1 MKLEQTYEILRSD
14 LEKNE
19 GRLKEKAAKTYNN
32 NDEITSTGSFLSNLS
47 DISGT
52 ENEVFETLF
61 EECMDMCGDVPEKE
75 NDRKHVQ
82 VSQWLDKS
90 LFEKTIQV
98 KLNKNE
104 TCAQNSN
111 ENSKLKSNADRP
123 KLQIPSKTNKKY
135 SSGQITDSSY
145 SYKQASGQFQQQN
158 SSEDDQ
164 VPIYERI
171 DDDSLLFEH
180 DDENKIIISQRNGN
194 EKNHMG
200 PLISEVGTKPERDVD
215 PHSCQHKFSH
225 RSASRSVV
233 CFLCSKK

>member
-1 MKLEQTYEILRSD
+1 MKLERTYEILRSD

-61 EECMDMCGDVPEKE
+61 EECMDMCGEPEKE

-90 LFEKTIQV
+90 LFEKTFQV

-104 TCAQNSN
+104 TCAQISN

-135 SSGQITDSSY
+135 SSDQITDSSY
-145 SYKQASGQFQQQN
+145 SYNHASGQFQQQN
-158 SSEDDQ
+158 SSEYDKG
-164 VPIYERI
+164 PIYERI
-171 DDDSLLFEH
+171 DDDTLLFEH
-180 DDENKIIISQRNGN
+180 DDENKIITSQRNGN
-194 EKNHMG
+194 ERSDMG
-200 PLISEVGTKPERDVD
+200 PLISEVNTIPEQDVD